1 MLRYNIKID
10 HIADLTLYT
19 IEQRFAITVLRIKSV
34 KIPIFYEDL
43 YVYLQMMSEKCQN
56 KQWTIIADVS
66 TWISTFMVSIVLI
79 GWTTINLFD
88 VLKY

>member
-1 MLRYNIKID
+1 VLRYNIKID
-10 HIADLTLYT
+10 RIADLTLYT

-66 TWISTFMVSIVLI
+66 T
-79 GWTTINLFD
+79 
-88 VLKY
+88 